1 MSPRLLAS
9 LALLILVAPRPAR
22 ACLCTPPPT
31 GQAGLARSI
40 AVFEGTVLSLAQ
52 ESFYTRARVKVMR
65 RWKGPDVAELDVRTG
80 GTGGA
85 CGHSFQAGQ
94 TWLFYTQADCNLF
107 VSSICTGSKQIADA
121 TADLADLG
129 SPLPA
134 GAELPDGGTYDGG
147 RLNDAGVCAPD
158 MTAPPDMA
166 GPKQGCSVGER
177 APTGTALPLV
187 ALLLFAVAASLSRGL
202 RASGSARRPR
212 R

>member
-94 TWLFYTQADCNLF
+94 TSIDCAIRLTTRRPVARVN
-107 VSSICTGSKQIADA
+107 SS
-121 TADLADLG
+121 
-129 SPLPA
+129 
-134 GAELPDGGTYDGG
+134 GTI
-147 RLNDAGVCAPD
+147 
-158 MTAPPDMA
+158 T
-166 GPKQGCSVGER
+166 
-177 APTGTALPLV
+177 TGTA
-187 ALLLFAVAASLSRGL
+187 
-202 RASGSARRPR
+202 
-212 R
+212 